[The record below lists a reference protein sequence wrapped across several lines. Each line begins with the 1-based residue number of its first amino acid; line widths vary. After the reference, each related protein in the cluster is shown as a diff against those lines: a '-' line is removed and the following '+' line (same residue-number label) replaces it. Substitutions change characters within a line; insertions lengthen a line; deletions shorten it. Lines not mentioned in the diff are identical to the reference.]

1 MIGYEDKVDLYQNS
15 DVPDINKVSASDMNE
30 IKKSINETILTSLF
44 GVGTDTWSPS
54 GSYAIGD
61 IVIYDC
67 LLYKN
72 LTGNNDEDTA
82 PSVDITNWE
91 EISILA

>member
-15 DVPDINKVSASDMNE
+15 DIPDINKVSASDMNE

-54 GSYAIGD
+54 GSYVIGD

-72 LTGNNDEDTA
+72 LTGNNDPDTA

-91 EISILA
+91 KESILV